1 MKNLKI
7 KLLHFVRSKKGFT
20 LVEMVV
26 VMMILGVVVA
36 ITLPNY
42 SRPFSD
48 YKLYTA
54 ARQMQVEIRSL
65 QQKSMALDNTI
76 LTNSMQFGQGI
87 NTYTITEVISV
98 SPGKVQ
104 YRPPRMIKLPEGI
117 SILATSLNNNQLNI
131 SKNGSV
137 STGGTITL
145 SSAVTGK
152 RLYVIVAT
160 GAGRVRLSNLLPK
173 SQDS

>member
-1 MKNLKI
+1 MKNLKT
-7 KLLHFVRSKKGFT
+7 KLLHFLCSKKGFT
-20 LVEMVV
+20 LVELVV

-36 ITLPNY
+36 MTLPNY

-54 ARQMQVEIRSL
+54 ARQMQTEIRAL
-65 QQKSMALDNTI
+65 QQKSTALDNTI
-76 LTNSMQFGQGI
+76 LTNSIQFGQGI
-87 NTYTITEVISV
+87 NTYTIIEVISM
-98 SPGKVQ
+98 SPDRVQ
-104 YRPPRMIKLPEGI
+104 YQQRVIKLPQGI
-117 SILATSLNNNQLNI
+117 SIHATSLNNNQLNI
-131 SKNGSV
+131 SKNGGV

-145 SSAVTGK
+145 VSAVTGK

>member
-1 MKNLKI
+1 MKNLKT
-7 KLLHFVRSKKGFT
+7 KLLHFIRSKQGFT

-36 ITLPNY
+36 MTLPNY

-48 YKLYTA
+48 YQLYTA

-65 QQKSMALDNTI
+65 QQRSMALDNTI

-87 NTYTITEVISV
+87 NTYTITEVIPV
-98 SPGKVQ
+98 SPSRVQ
-104 YRPPRMIKLPEGI
+104 YQPRMIKLPEGI